1 MDPNTHVY
9 DRLGPSIKSGE
20 VDIYLWAHRDL
31 LSNYRF
37 IFKLRICNQVKDST
51 KAAKHYTKI

>member
-9 DRLGPSIKSGE
+9 DRIGPSIKSGE

-37 IFKLRICNQVKDST
+37 IRKPQGLIK
-51 KAAKHYTKI
+51 